1 MQTRIKGPRTG
12 HNNGKKPKGGQAVS
26 NKQKSKGQGRKST
39 LQRLAWANVVAALAL
54 LTVTVVMLHALGL
67 LESILL
73 FFF

>member
-1 MQTRIKGPRTG
+1 
-12 HNNGKKPKGGQAVS
+12 VS